1 MWRSRAR
8 LGLCAIVMALAWPGV
23 AVIAVAGVAQPDA
36 VSLRVSPATVQA
48 STQTPLTLTFT
59 VPAITAPTPAPTPAP
74 ALAAA
79 PVLDVTFSMP
89 PGWTAIPP
97 SPSDLACP
105 NTACSLLPGASSTQF
120 EVAVELGLKVPTTLT
135 LGIQATPPWFATSS
149 TFTAAEQLANPGIAA
164 VTPVTV
170 EAPPVIV
177 ACPTDGLGIMSVD
190 PSSEPAATSMTYTFT
205 YQAGSCGAGPGGVVT
220 VTVPPNWTPPSASSG
235 APGFVTW
242 TSTPPAFAQGS
253 MIVVPVGN
261 LEPGTRVT
269 FEYDA
274 AQDPGSAGP
283 YTFDAGQ
290 AASGEPSQS
299 LVSSPT
305 VTVTPVVGTT
315 TTAPPSSQGTTTT
328 APPSSQGTTTTAP
341 PSSQGTTTTA
351 PPSSPGTTTT
361 APPSSPGTTTV
372 ASPTPTAHPG
382 IDWRSIL
389 LVVLGLVLI
398 AGTAALAAFRPS
410 RRGGRGTAAGDV
422 RAVPRTGPPPSVAVR
437 DTGESPA
444 LTVRI
449 EPRAGATMTTIEER
463 VP

>member
-8 LGLCAIVMALAWPGV
+8 LGLCAIVMALAWPAV
-23 AVIAVAGVAQPDA
+23 PVIAVAGVAQLDA
-36 VSLRVSPATVQA
+36 GTLKVSPATVQA

-59 VPAITAPTPAPTPAP
+59 VPAITAPARAP
-74 ALAAA
+74 AL
-79 PVLDVTFSMP
+79 DVIFSMP
-89 PGWTAIPP
+89 TGWTAIPP
-97 SPSDLACP
+97 SSSDLACP
-105 NTACSLLPGASSTQF
+105 NTVCSLLQGASSTQF
-120 EVAVELGLKVPTTLT
+120 EVEVELSLKVPTTLT

-149 TFTAAEQLANPGIAA
+149 TFTAAEQLASPGIAA
-164 VTPVTV
+164 TTPLTV

-177 ACPTDGLGIMSVD
+177 SCPTDGLGTMSVD

-220 VTVPPNWTPPSASSG
+220 VTVPPNWTPPSASPG

-242 TSTPPAFAQGS
+242 TGTPQAFAQGS
-253 MIVVPVGN
+253 MIVLPVGN

-305 VTVTPVVGTT
+305 VTVTPVVVITTTAPPSSQGTT
-315 TTAPPSSQGTTTT
+315 TTASPSSQGTTTT
-328 APPSSQGTTTTAP
+328 APPSSQGTTTTA
-341 PSSQGTTTTA
+341 
-351 PPSSPGTTTT
+351 
-361 APPSSPGTTTV
+361 
-372 ASPTPTAHPG
+372 SPTAGTAHPG

-398 AGTAALAAFRPS
+398 AGTAALAAFRPP
-410 RRGGRGTAAGDV
+410 RRGGHGTAAGDV

-437 DTGESPA
+437 DTGDSPA

>member
-8 LGLCAIVMALAWPGV
+8 LGLCAIVMALPLAWPGIPV
-23 AVIAVAGVAQPDA
+23 TAVAAAAQPDA
-36 VSLRVSPATVQA
+36 GTLQVSPATVQA

-59 VPAITAPTPAPTPAP
+59 VPAITAQAPP
-74 ALAAA
+74 
-79 PVLDVTFSMP
+79 LDVTFAMP

-97 SPSDLACP
+97 SSSDLACP
-105 NTACSLLPGASSTQF
+105 NTACSLLPGASNTQF
-120 EVAVELGLKVPTTLT
+120 EVAVELSLKVPTTLT
-135 LGIQATPPWFATSS
+135 FGIQATPPWFATSS
-149 TFTAAEQLANPGIAA
+149 TFTAAEQFASPGIAGT
-164 VTPVTV
+164 TPVTV
-170 EAPPVIV
+170 GAPPVIV
-177 ACPTDGLGIMSVD
+177 ACPTDGLGTMSVD

-220 VTVPPNWTPPSASSG
+220 VTVPPNWTSPNASSG
-235 APGFVTW
+235 TPGFVTW
-242 TSTPPAFAQGS
+242 TGTPQAFAQGA

-261 LEPGTRVT
+261 LELGTTVT
-269 FEYDA
+269 FEYEA
-274 AQDPGSAGP
+274 AQDPGSAGS

-341 PSSQGTTTTA
+341 PSS
-351 PPSSPGTTTT
+351 
-361 APPSSPGTTTV
+361 PGTTTV

-382 IDWRSIL
+382 IDRRSIL

-410 RRGGRGTAAGDV
+410 RRGGHGTVAGDI
-422 RAVPRTGPPPSVAVR
+422 RAVPKTGPPPSVAVR
-437 DTGESPA
+437 DTGDSPA

-449 EPRAGATMTTIEER
+449 EPRAGATLTTIEER